1 MVAWEALVAVVA
13 ESFGMRLGE
22 EAEPLALA
30 TELSSPEA
38 EAAWQGLVKEHG
50 LAVPSLAELLGNS
63 AVFTDVMVGGP
74 AMGDQQSQEGGYN
87 ASLKNKAEAAE
98 GAAQDDGTGLM
109 AVGPL
114 MSSVRL
120 RQSGF
125 VEMLSSEK
133 SMVSRQ
139 EIAAIW
145 VAFFSRCQRH
155 RC

>member
-13 ESFGMRLGE
+13 ESFGMGLAE

-30 TELSSPEA
+30 TELSSPQA
-38 EAAWQGLVKEHG
+38 EAAWQALVKEHG

-133 SMVSRQ
+133 SM
-139 EIAAIW
+139 EWWLAEL
-145 VAFFSRCQRH
+145 QRPSVLPPL
-155 RC
+155 

>member
-13 ESFGMRLGE
+13 ESFGMGLAE

-30 TELSSPEA
+30 TELSSPQA
-38 EAAWQGLVKEHG
+38 EAAWQALVEEHG

-74 AMGDQQSQEGGYN
+74 AMGDQQSQQGGYN
-87 ASLKNKAEAAE
+87 ASLKNKAAAD
-98 GAAQDDGTGLM
+98 GGAQDDGTGLM

-133 SMVSRQ
+133 SM
-139 EIAAIW
+139 EWWLAEL
-145 VAFFSRCQRH
+145 QRTSVLPP
-155 RC
+155 R

>member
-13 ESFGMRLGE
+13 ESFGMGLAE

-87 ASLKNKAEAAE
+87 ASLKNKAEAAD
-98 GAAQDDGTGLM
+98 GGAQDDGSGLM

-125 VEMLSSEK
+125 VEMLSSEE
-133 SMVSRQ
+133 SM
-139 EIAAIW
+139 EWWLAEL
-145 VAFFSRCQRH
+145 QRTSVLPP
-155 RC
+155 R